1 MTVRY
6 SNLSIIVA
14 VADNGIIGHQNQLPW
29 HLPEDLRQFRSLTE
43 GHSVIMG
50 RKTFESIGRPLP
62 KRRNIVLS
70 RQTTQF
76 AGCDHATSLE
86 KAIAQSPKT
95 NQLFVI
101 GGAELYQRALTMAT
115 TVYLTRV
122 HRQPIGDVTFPDFP
136 IAPWQKIQSTA
147 HTSSTTGIGWTFE
160 VYSTKPVLTA
170 Q

>member
-1 MTVRY
+1 MRF

-14 VADNGIIGHQNQLPW
+14 VADNGVIGHQNQLPW

-76 AGCDHATSLE
+76 PGCDRAASLE
-86 KAIAQSPKT
+86 EAIAQSPST
-95 NQLFVI
+95 DPVFII
-101 GGAELYQRALTMAT
+101 GGAALYQHALRLAT

-122 HRQPIGDVTFPDFP
+122 HLQPIGDVRFPDFP
-136 IAPWQKIQSTA
+136 IAPWHKIQSTA
-147 HTSSTTGIGWTFE
+147 HPASATGTAWTFE
-160 VYSTKPVLTA
+160 VYTTHPAS
-170 Q
+170 